1 MNWNRLR
8 PVSLKTRVT
17 LLTLVIFQLTLWAL
31 VLYAGQLLRED
42 LERVIGEQQL
52 SVVCIIADELDHQV
66 RERFSALRIISN
78 GIRPEEMDRPAKLQP
93 HLDRRP
99 FIQELFNFGLFIVGA
114 DGRVMARTP
123 QAPEA
128 IGLDLGDR
136 DYVGAALKEGRA
148 TVGKPVANRFS
159 QEPALAIAV
168 PIRDATG
175 APIGLVAGA
184 IKLKEPSFLDRITQ
198 HRYGA
203 TGHYYL
209 GAPRHRLIVT
219 ASNPAR
225 IMAEVPPGV
234 SAGIDRI
241 VAGYEGTSRY
251 VNTFGEEVLASSQ
264 RVPSADWIVHTSITT
279 REAFAP
285 LGEMQRRVLVMSLVA
300 TLVGG
305 VILGWLLRRQ
315 LRPMADAVQTL
326 AVLSAS
332 PRPMQPLA
340 IAHDDEIGQLLTSF
354 NRLLA
359 VLAQR
364 EAALQESEF
373 RWKFAIEGSGD
384 GLWDWNLAEGSVF
397 YSRRWKEMLGY
408 AEDAIGSGIAE
419 WEGRIHPDDKAVT
432 LARLRDHLDGKLPLF
447 HSEYRLLCQDG
458 RYKWVLDRGLV
469 IGRDPAGRPLR
480 VIGSHHDITHRKGLE
495 DYIEFRGQS
504 LELVASGAPLR
515 EVLTFIVTGIERL
528 KPDWRC
534 GVLLLD
540 AESQRLGQGV
550 APSLPDFYNA
560 AIDGLAIGPGVG
572 SCGTAAFT
580 GQRVVVEDVSH
591 HPFWAAF
598 RDLTH
603 RAELGA
609 CWSQPILGTSR
620 KVLGTFAIYHRQPH
634 RPSPDDLVLIER
646 SASLTSIAIEREQA
660 LEEIRRLAYHDS
672 LTKLPN
678 RRLMSERLHL
688 AMATSQRT
696 GLPGALMVL
705 DLDNFKPLND
715 EYGHAAG
722 DLLLQEVARRLTDS
736 LRETDTVA
744 RLGGDEFVAVVGGLD
759 AEAARAADQ
768 ALNIATH
775 IATVLARPYRLSVNP
790 DEASPTVIQHLCSAS
805 IGVALFVG
813 KDISEQE
820 LIKRADMAMYQA
832 KEAGRHTV
840 RLFETTL
847 FSPERPASNSQA
859 GI

>member
-1 MNWNRLR
+1 MH

-17 LLTLVIFQLTLWAL
+17 LLTLVIFLLTLWAL
-31 VLYAGQLLRED
+31 VFYVSQLLRED
-42 LERVIGEQQL
+42 LERVIGDQQL
-52 SVVCIIADELDHQV
+52 SVVSIIADELDHQV
-66 RERFSALRIISN
+66 LERFSALRIISN
-78 GIRPEEMDRPAKLQP
+78 GIRPEEMDSPAKLQP

-99 FIQELFNFGLFIVGA
+99 FIQELFNFGLFIVGT

-123 QAPEA
+123 YAPEV
-128 IGLDLGDR
+128 IGVDLSDR
-136 DYVGAALKEGRA
+136 DYVNTALRQGQA
-148 TVGKPVANRFS
+148 SVGKPVANRFS

-168 PIRDATG
+168 PIRDING
-175 APIGLVAGA
+175 VPIGLVAGA
-184 IKLKEPSFLDRITQ
+184 IKLKESSFLDRITR
-198 HRYGA
+198 HRYGT
-203 TGHYYL
+203 TGHYFL
-209 GAPRHRLIVT
+209 GSSQHRLIIT
-219 ASNPAR
+219 SSNPSR
-225 IMAEVPPGV
+225 IMAEIPPGK
-234 SAGIDRI
+234 SAGLDRI
-241 VAGYEGTSRY
+241 AAGYEGNLRY
-251 VNTFGEEVLASSQ
+251 VNTFGEEVLASTR
-264 RVPSADWIVHTSITT
+264 RVPSTDWVVHTSITT

-285 LGEMQRRVLVMSLVA
+285 LREMQRRVLVTTLVA
-300 TLVGG
+300 TLLAGL
-305 VILGWLLRRQ
+305 ILWWMLRRQ

-332 PRPMQPLA
+332 PQPMQPLA
-340 IAHDDEIGQLLTSF
+340 IVQDDEIGQLLTSF
-354 NRLLA
+354 NHLLGS
-359 VLAQR
+359 LAQR

-384 GLWDWNLAEGSVF
+384 GLWDWNLGDGNVF

-408 AEDAIGSGIAE
+408 AEDAIGSGIEE
-419 WEGRIHPDDKAVT
+419 WERRIHPDDKAAT
-432 LARLRDHLDGKLPLF
+432 LAKLRDHLDGKLPVF
-447 HSEYRLLCQDG
+447 QCEYRLLCQDG

-580 GQRVVVEDVSH
+580 GQRVIVEDVSH

-620 KVLGTFAIYHRQPH
+620 EVLGTFAIYHRHPH
-634 RPSPDDLVLIER
+634 RPSPDDLVMIER

-759 AEAARAADQ
+759 AEEARAADQ

-790 DEASPTVIQHLCSAS
+790 DEAPPTVIQHLCSAS

-813 KDISEQE
+813 KDLSEQE

-840 RLFETTL
+840 RLFAATP
-847 FSPERPASNSQA
+847 SSA
-859 GI
+859 

>member
-1 MNWNRLR
+1 MKWNWLQ

-17 LLTLVIFQLTLWAL
+17 LLALAIFLSTLWAL
-31 VLYAGQLLRED
+31 VLYAGQLQRED

-52 SVVCIIADELDHQV
+52 SVVRIIADELDQQV
-66 RERFSALRIISN
+66 RERFSALRIISD
-78 GIRPEEMDRPAKLQP
+78 GIRPEEMDSPAKLQP

-123 QAPEA
+123 HAPEV

-136 DYVGAALKEGRA
+136 DYVGAALKDGRA
-148 TVGKPVANRFS
+148 SVGKPVANRLS

-168 PIRDATG
+168 PIRDASG

-184 IKLKEPSFLDRITQ
+184 IKLREPSFLDRITQ

-209 GAPRHRLIVT
+209 GDPRHRLIVT
-219 ASNPAR
+219 ASNPSR
-225 IMAEVPPGV
+225 IMAEIPPGR
-234 SAGIDRI
+234 SAGLDRI
-241 VAGYEGTSRY
+241 VAGHTGTSRY

-264 RVPSADWIVHTSITT
+264 GVPVADWIVHTSIATW
-279 REAFAP
+279 EAYAP
-285 LGEMQRRVLVMSLVA
+285 LGEMQRRVLVMGLVA
-300 TLVGG
+300 TLLAGF
-305 VILGWLLRRQ
+305 ILWWMLRRQ
-315 LRPMADAVQTL
+315 LRPMADAVKSL
-326 AVLSAS
+326 AALSAS
-332 PRPMQPLA
+332 AQPMQPLA
-340 IAHDDEIGQLLTSF
+340 VARNDEIGQLLTSF

-359 VLAQR
+359 ILAQR

-373 RWKFAIEGSGD
+373 RWRFAIEGSGD

-419 WEGRIHPDDKAVT
+419 WEGLIHPEDKPGT
-432 LARLRDHLDGKLPLF
+432 LARLRDHLDGKLPVF
-447 HSEYRLLCQDG
+447 QSEYRLLCQDG
-458 RYKWVLDRGLV
+458 NYKWVLDRGLV

-495 DYIEFRGQS
+495 DYIQFRGQS

-515 EVLTFIVTGIERL
+515 EVLTFIVTGIERI

-534 GVLLLD
+534 SVLLLD

-580 GQRVVVEDVSH
+580 GQRVIVEDLAR

-609 CWSQPILGTSR
+609 CWSQPILGTAR
-620 KVLGTFAIYHRQPH
+620 EVLGTFAIYHRQPH
-634 RPSPDDLVLIER
+634 RPSPDDLVMIER
-646 SASLTSIAIEREQA
+646 SASLASIAIEREQA
-660 LEEIRRLAYHDS
+660 LEEIRKLAYFDS

-688 AMATSQRT
+688 AMAISQRT
-696 GLPGALMVL
+696 GLPGVLMVL

-715 EYGHAAG
+715 EHGHAAG
-722 DLLLQEVARRLTDS
+722 DLLLREVAERLTGS

-744 RLGGDEFVAVVGGLD
+744 RLGGDEFVVLVGGLD
-759 AEAARAADQ
+759 AVPARAADQ
-768 ALNIATH
+768 ALSIATH
-775 IATVLARPYRLSVNP
+775 IAAVLARPYRLALHP
-790 DEASPTVIQHLCSAS
+790 DDGTPAVIEHPCSAS
-805 IGVALFVG
+805 IGIALFAG
-813 KDISEQE
+813 KDLSEQE

-832 KEAGRHTV
+832 KEAGRHRV
-840 RLFETTL
+840 RLFAAQP
-847 FSPERPASNSQA
+847 SSA
-859 GI
+859 

>member
-1 MNWNRLR
+1 MNWNRLQ

-17 LLTLVIFQLTLWAL
+17 LLALAILLLTLWAL

-52 SVVCIIADELDHQV
+52 SVVRIIADELDHQV

-78 GIRPEEMDRPAKLQP
+78 GIRPEEMDRPATLQP

-114 DGRVMARTP
+114 DGRVMARTL

-128 IGLDLGDR
+128 IGIDLGDR

>member
-136 DYVGAALKEGRA
+136 DYVSVALKDGRA
-148 TVGKPVANRFS
+148 SVGKPVANRFS
-159 QEPALAIAV
+159 REPALAIAV

-175 APIGLVAGA
+175 APLGLVAGA
-184 IKLKEPSFLDRITQ
+184 IKLKDPSFLDRITQ
-198 HRYGA
+198 HRYGT
-203 TGHYYL
+203 TGHYFL
-209 GAPRHRLIVT
+209 GAPQHRLIVT

-225 IMAEVPPGV
+225 IMAEIPPGV
-234 SAGIDRI
+234 SAGLDRI

-251 VNTFGEEVLASSQ
+251 LNTFGEEVLASSQ
-264 RVPSADWIVHTSITT
+264 RVPSADWIVHTSIAT

-285 LGEMQRRVLVMSLVA
+285 IREMQQQVLIATLVA
-300 TLVGG
+300 TLLAG
-305 VILGWLLRRQ
+305 LALWWLLRRQ
-315 LRPMADAVQTL
+315 LQPMADAVQTL

-332 PRPMQPLA
+332 QRPMQPLA
-340 IAHDDEIGQLLTSF
+340 VARNDEIGQLLTSF
-354 NRLLA
+354 NRLLGS
-359 VLAQR
+359 LAQR
-364 EAALQESEF
+364 EVALQESEF

-384 GLWDWNLAEGSVF
+384 GLWDWNLADGSVF

-419 WEGRIHPDDKAVT
+419 WEGLIHPDDKAAT
-432 LARLRDHLDGKLPLF
+432 LARLRDHLDGKLPAF

-458 RYKWVLDRGLV
+458 HYKWVLDRGLV
-469 IGRDPAGRPLR
+469 IGRDAAGRPLR
-480 VIGSHHDITHRKGLE
+480 MIGSHHDITHRKGLE

-534 GVLLLD
+534 SILLLD

-580 GQRVVVEDVSH
+580 GQRVIVEDVSH

-609 CWSQPILGTSR
+609 CWSQPILGTAR
-620 KVLGTFAIYHRQPH
+620 EVLGTFAIYHRQPH
-634 RPSPDDLVLIER
+634 RPSPDDLVMIER

-660 LEEIRRLAYHDS
+660 LEEIRKLAYYDS

-688 AMATSQRT
+688 AMATSNRA

-722 DLLLQEVARRLTDS
+722 DLLLREVAERLTGT
-736 LRETDTVA
+736 LRETDMVA
-744 RLGGDEFVAVVGGLD
+744 RLGGDEFVVVVGGLD
-759 AEAARAADQ
+759 AVPARAADQ
-768 ALNIATH
+768 AMSIATH
-775 IATVLARPYRLSVNP
+775 IAAVLARPYRLALHP
-790 DEASPTVIQHLCSAS
+790 DEGTPAIIEHLCSAS

-813 KDISEQE
+813 KDLSEQE

-832 KEAGRHTV
+832 KDAGRHTV
-840 RLFETTL
+840 RLFAATPS
-847 FSPERPASNSQA
+847 SP
-859 GI
+859 